1 MKIGYRGFDSTGK
14 AVKGAIEANDSREA
28 TELLRRQ
35 NIFATATFAGPAT
48 DAAGDA
54 SDGQRI
60 FDFGQQG
67 RVELVADMLRQLALL
82 IATGT
87 PVVEALS
94 GLERQVKDEPFLAAL
109 RDLRKK
115 VEEGRTLAD
124 AMGDHPRYFD
134 AVCRSL
140 CAAGESGGK
149 LEEMLDRLSKM
160 LRQQVKVRKSIRGAM
175 VYPVLLIVV
184 ATAVLGAMVGFVL
197 PRFEGLFQSMD
208 AALPPMTKILMDM
221 SHFLRAYWPFVVGG
235 LAASSV
241 GSFVALRTPK
251 GRRFVDVALVTTP
264 KVGVIARRLCASR
277 LARVLGTLMEGK
289 VPLIEALA
297 LAKHSVANSL
307 YVDLITKAEDAV
319 LRGETLSAGLDDPRL
334 LTPTLVEA
342 IRSGER
348 AGRLA
353 PVLSTVAD
361 HLDED
366 NEIALRTLT
375 TIMEPVILIVLGL
388 IVGFMA
394 VGMLLPLFDLT
405 AGAGG
410 GA

>member
-1 MKIGYRGFDSTGK
+1 VKIGYRGFDSTGK
-14 AVKGAIEANDSREA
+14 AVRGSIDANDSREA
-28 TELLRRQ
+28 IELLRRQ
-35 NIFATATFAGPAT
+35 NIFATETFAG
-48 DAAGDA
+48 DAIAA
-54 SDGQRI
+54 MREQRKSEKI
-60 FDFGQQG
+60 FDFGKQA

-87 PVVEALS
+87 PVVEALT
-94 GLERQVKDEPFLAAL
+94 GLERQVKDEKFLAAICGV
-109 RDLRKK
+109 RKK

-124 AMGDHPRYFD
+124 AMGDYPDYFD

-149 LEEMLDRLSKM
+149 LEEMLERLSKM
-160 LRQQVKVRKSIRGAM
+160 LRQQVKVHKAIRGAM

-197 PRFEGLFQSMD
+197 PRFEGLFESMD
-208 AALPPMTKILMDM
+208 AALPPMTKVLMEM

-235 LAASSV
+235 LFTTAI
-241 GSFVALRTPK
+241 GSYVALRTPK
-251 GRRFVDVALVTTP
+251 GRRVVDVALVTTP

-277 LARVLGTLMEGK
+277 LARVLGTLMEGR

-307 YVDLITKAEDAV
+307 YVELIEKAEDAV
-319 LRGETLSAGLDDPRL
+319 LRGETLSSGLDDPKL

-342 IRSGER
+342 VRSGER

-353 PVLSTVAD
+353 PVLSTVAE

-366 NEIALRTLT
+366 NEVALRTLT
-375 TIMEPVILIVLGL
+375 TIMEPVILIVLGI